1 MAETL
6 LEELVGGPAPPLVP
20 LTIDQLHEMIDAGI
34 VPNGAPIELIDG
46 ILVYKDRG
54 SAGDEPM
61 THNPRHAGIVRRL
74 TQQLFKWCESELTG
88 CFVQTQLPVALS
100 KTNAPEPDVAII
112 FGNEEVFATRHPGP
126 SDIAA
131 VFEIADSSLRFDRTT
146 KQRLY
151 ASARIPAYWIIN
163 RPENR
168 VEVYLHPDPSGSSY
182 RERTEYRPGQS
193 IPLAVGKNVLDIDVT
208 ALLA

>member
-1 MAETL
+1 MSDTL
-6 LEELVGGPAPPLVP
+6 LEELVGGRAPPLVP

-74 TQQLFKWCESELTG
+74 NQQLSKWCESELTG
-88 CFVQTQLPVALS
+88 CFVQSQLPVALS
-100 KTNAPEPDVAII
+100 KTSAPEPDVAII
-112 FGNEEVFATRHPGP
+112 FGNEETFATRHPGP

-131 VFEIADSSLRFDRTT
+131 VFEIADSSLRYDRTT

-151 ASARIPAYWIIN
+151 ASAGVPAYWIIN
-163 RPENR
+163 RAENR
-168 VEVYLHPDPSGSSY
+168 VEVYLRPGPSGGSY
-182 RERTEYRPGQS
+182 LDRTEYRPGQS
-193 IPLAVGKNVLDIDVT
+193 ITLTVGKHVLEIDVKV
-208 ALLA
+208 LLA